1 MSAWDSNH
9 PCSDT
14 AKALPQ
20 LIQKSGYM
28 AQTKIYSEKLVS
40 YFDSEPIVRS
50 SRPCLF
56 AVNIHLLLTVFYDSL
71 VPLTNFVSMLFRY
84 HPPSVF
90 KNHCRY
96 YVAPKFALLPLT
108 FDRVVATIEERRK
121 ERREKGLDAGPRFS
135 DRRRTPPP
143 RRDRDRDD
151 RDRRDRHGGSSRKRS
166 RSRSNDRDR
175 DRDRRRDR
183 DRDDR
188 RGSGRDYRDRDR

>member
-90 KNHCRY
+90 KNHCGY
-96 YVAPKFALLPLT
+96 AS
-108 FDRVVATIEERRK
+108 ATIEERRK